1 MPAVD
6 TLAAWLEGLVPSG
19 GLSPAQRRVADTLG
33 RNQQLA
39 SYADIGEIADRSMV
53 DNSTVVRCAQ
63 SLGFRGWPDLKQD
76 LRARY
81 LAGLS
86 TEETLFE
93 HAADPRSAV
102 HDAVTHDIENL
113 RRTLETNTPE
123 EIDPV
128 MSALVS
134 AGQILVTGMGSFSAP
149 AIVMAHLGSTMGY
162 PISAEIRGGVHL
174 ATALNGLDSGDV
186 LVVINMWRPMRDVV
200 AAAESARNA
209 GVTVI
214 ALTDMRRGQRAQLA
228 DHSLI
233 VPSEG
238 VSFFQSVTAATS
250 VVYGLLSGM
259 EAAHPERSRAAIR
272 RTQRLWEDID
282 AYAD

>member
-1 MPAVD
+1 MSAVD
-6 TLAAWLEGLVPSG
+6 TLAAWLEGLVPPG

-33 RNQQLA
+33 QNQQLA

-102 HDAVTHDIENL
+102 HDAVKHDIDNL

-174 ATALNGLDSGDV
+174 ATALNGLGSGDV

-200 AAAESARNA
+200 AAAECARNA
-209 GVTVI
+209 GVTII
-214 ALTDMRRGQRAQLA
+214 ALTDMRRGRRAQLA

-272 RTQRLWEDID
+272 RTQQLWEDID

>member
-1 MPAVD
+1 MAAGD
-6 TLAAWLEGLVPSG
+6 TLGAWLEGLVPPS
-19 GLSPAQRRVADTLG
+19 GLSPAQRRVADTIG
-33 RNQQLA
+33 KNQQLA
-39 SYADIGEIADRSMV
+39 SFADIAEIAERSMV
-53 DNSTVVRCAQ
+53 SNSTVVRCAQ

-76 LRARY
+76 LRARF

-86 TEETLFE
+86 TEETLSE

-102 HDAVTHDIENL
+102 HDAVKHDIENL
-113 RRTLETNTPE
+113 RRTLESNTPE

-128 MSALVS
+128 MSALAS
-134 AGQILVTGMGSFSAP
+134 ARQILVTGMGSFSAP
-149 AIVMAHLGSTMGY
+149 ATVMAHLGSTMGY
-162 PISAEIRGGVHL
+162 PISLENRGGVHL
-174 ATALNGLDSGDV
+174 ATALNGMGPGDV
-186 LVVINMWRPMRDVV
+186 LVVINMWRPMRDLVT
-200 AAAESARNA
+200 AAESAKDA

-214 ALTDMRRGQRAQLA
+214 ALTDMRRGRPAQLA

-259 EAAHPERSRAAIR
+259 EAAHPERSRTAIR
-272 RTQRLWEDID
+272 RTQQLWQDIG
-282 AYAD
+282 AYVD